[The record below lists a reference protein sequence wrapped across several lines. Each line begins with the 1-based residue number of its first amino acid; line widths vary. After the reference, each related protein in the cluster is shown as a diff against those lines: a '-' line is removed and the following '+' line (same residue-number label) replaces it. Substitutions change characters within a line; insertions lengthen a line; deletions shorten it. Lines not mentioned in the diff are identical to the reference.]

1 MLSLKDW
8 SGDYASLDAEIRRRV
23 EDRAVYTA
31 RVEGVLNDFE
41 EPDAEKR
48 AALGKHYLDYLG
60 EWAEAKVEA
69 MMDDTAVPKWP
80 DLRPNEASLVLELD
94 ASPVHRDGS
103 WEEPLAPPP
112 DTRDPKFVP
121 HMWEEHL
128 DYDSAAVDR
137 MTSEGGRDPEEDDE
151 VRNWRHREAM
161 PQMSADEKV
170 ELEGAIT
177 QCIREAVAR
186 TMAVTTR
193 KPLPRAALVGEFCT
207 QLRRTVQH
215 WGHDDRRRLAVLQ
228 LCDTKYWDAPGILFP
243 TAWPS
248 VTFQQGISGT
258 SQYAA
263 QVVLE
268 GSKVNQLAMNARGD
282 ATAEQVVLACIEE
295 MRQNNLK
302 ADRIL
307 VDARV
312 MEVENARTL
321 QQLHDFAVKTEED
334 FTDAVEAQRRL
345 MGLAAA

>member
-1 MLSLKDW
+1 MLSLKHW

-23 EDRAVYTA
+23 EDQAVYAA
-31 RVEGVLNDFE
+31 RVEGLLNDFE
-41 EPDAEKR
+41 EPGDARR
-48 AALGKHYLDYLG
+48 AALGKRYLDYLR
-60 EWAEAKVEA
+60 ERA
-69 MMDDTAVPKWP
+69 DAVVTTWEEGREVSKWP
-80 DLRPNEASLVLELD
+80 SLRPLEVPPGGSNPEQEDEA
-94 ASPVHRDGS
+94 
-103 WEEPLAPPP
+103 
-112 DTRDPKFVP
+112 
-121 HMWEEHL
+121 
-128 DYDSAAVDR
+128 
-137 MTSEGGRDPEEDDE
+137 

-161 PQMSADEKV
+161 PAMSADEKV

-186 TMAVTTR
+186 TMAVTAN
-193 KPLPRAALVGEFCT
+193 KPMMRPALVGEFCT

-215 WGHDDRRRLAVLQ
+215 WGHGDRRRLAVLQ

-258 SQYAA
+258 SGYAA

-268 GSKVNQLAMNARGD
+268 GSKVNQLAMEARGD

-295 MRQNNLK
+295 MRQNNVK
-302 ADRIL
+302 ADKIL
-307 VDARV
+307 AEAKV
-312 MEVENARTL
+312 MELNNARTL
-321 QQLHDFAVKTEED
+321 EQLHDFAVKTEED